1 MNPKIVVTTNAFSKN
16 EFLVKELKKFTP
28 NIVLNTEGRYTKENL
43 IEVLKDADGSIVG
56 LDKIDESILKECK
69 NLKIVSKYGVGLDN
83 INIDDCEKYHIRVG
97 WTGGVNKT
105 SVAEMALGFML
116 MLMRNLYT
124 TSNQLKDGTWNKSGG
139 LQLTGKTI
147 GIIGVGHIG
156 KEVVRLLKPFNCK
169 ILVNDIVKQ
178 NEYYTQNGLIET
190 TKDEIYKQ
198 SDIITIHTPL
208 TSDTQNLITL
218 KEIRIMKKSAFV
230 INTARGGIINENDFK
245 IALKEGIIAGGAIDP
260 YVVEPPIDNEFISL
274 PNLIA
279 TPHIGGNAKEAVEAM
294 GLSAIG
300 HLRNYFKD
308 KR

>member
-1 MNPKIVVTTNAFSKN
+1 MNPKIVVTANAFSKN
-16 EFLVKELKKFTP
+16 KFLVNELQKFTS
-28 NIVLNTEGRYTKENL
+28 NIVLNTSGRYAKENL
-43 IEVLKDADGSIVG
+43 IESLKDAQGAIVG
-56 LDKIDESILKECK
+56 LDKIDETILKECR

-83 INIDDCEKYHIRVG
+83 INLEDCKKYNVQVG

-105 SVAEMALGFML
+105 SVAEMTLGFML

-124 TSNQLKDGTWNKSGG
+124 TSNELKSGTWNKSGG
-139 LQLTGKTI
+139 FQLSGKTI

-156 KEVVRLLKPFNCK
+156 KEVVRLLQPFNCK
-169 ILVNDIVKQ
+169 ILVNDIINQ
-178 NEYYTQNGLIET
+178 DEYYSQSGLMES

-208 TSDTQNLITL
+208 TGDTQDLITL

-230 INTARGGIINENDFK
+230 INTARGGIVNENDFK
-245 IALKEGIIAGGAIDP
+245 IALKEHIIAGGAIDP
-260 YVVEPPIDNEFISL
+260 YVVEPPTDNEFISL

-279 TPHIGGNAKEAVEAM
+279 TPHIGGNAREAVEAM
-294 GLSAIG
+294 GMSAIE